1 MPASPGGSL
10 ATRVHLDA
18 NALIDY
24 IRERALHDTGRPPTG
39 RRADALRKRLDQAR
53 HVLVAETAGVEAQRN
68 LPKDLVRKMGR
79 SEAREV
85 MGHALELLHQ
95 YRGDVERSDHVEYV
109 SAAREMY
116 STSGYRDP
124 APGERPAAACAQR
137 LPTGVAGAARRLG
150 TGSCSLDAFQ
160 VTSPRR
166 VFGMR
171 ERAACPICPPR
182 GLSGPPQPLPLPTL
196 QAGGAGG
203 SGTKRR
209 TCSSCTGRSGGDPR
223 RPSGS
228 RRTAGSSSVAPPP
241 S

>member
-68 LPKDLVRKMGR
+68 LPKDLVRKLGR

-116 STSGYRDP
+116 AAIRSDPDGQKHSEWKRKKGAFVDDPVLGSDANDLQILST
-124 APGERPAAACAQR
+124 AAYY
-137 LPTGVAGAARRLG
+137 ARRHPVELW
-150 TGSCSLDAFQ
+150 THDMDFTMFADEIWDAFALK
-160 VTSPRR
+160 VVDTYR
-166 VFGMR
+166 
-171 ERAACPICPPR
+171 
-182 GLSGPPQPLPLPTL
+182 L
-196 QAGGAGG
+196 GA
-203 SGTKRR
+203 
-209 TCSSCTGRSGGDPR
+209 
-223 RPSGS
+223 
-228 RRTAGSSSVAPPP
+228 
-241 S
+241 